1 MISEE
6 DDVLNGENSSFGEG
20 HYTLITAKQ
29 RIAQLAV
36 KLEISKQLLKEAVE
50 FMNLVPNN
58 MITVDGEIVDEDYE
72 EVNTINH
79 YELCSKI
86 DEFLKENK

>member
-1 MISEE
+1 MSWDEFEYEDRIRNEIIS
-6 DDVLNGENSSFGEG
+6 
-20 HYTLITAKQ
+20 
-29 RIAQLAV
+29 
-36 KLEISKQLLKEAVE
+36 KLDKAKQLLKEAVE

-58 MITVDGEIVDEDYE
+58 MITPNGELVDEDYE